1 MGIYGKAI
9 FVKVRYINTL
19 TISLYPIYIH
29 KVFPVT
35 PPKPLSVHSERG
47 FFSSVVRPAYSIL
60 TAATNRALFFHK
72 TVRPKRQNGH
82 RRPEVRR
89 R

>member
-35 PPKPLSVHSERG
+35 PQRSQKVSQKRV
-47 FFSSVVRPAYSIL
+47 
-60 TAATNRALFFHK
+60 AATQLFFFIWHQCYGSHM
-72 TVRPKRQNGH
+72 VQLCRYL
-82 RRPEVRR
+82 
-89 R
+89 